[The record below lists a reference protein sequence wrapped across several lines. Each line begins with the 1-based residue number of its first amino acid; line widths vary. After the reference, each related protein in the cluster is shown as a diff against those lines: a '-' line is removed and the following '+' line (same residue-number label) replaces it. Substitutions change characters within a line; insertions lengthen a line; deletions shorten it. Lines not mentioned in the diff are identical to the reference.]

1 LGHDGASQIHSPAR
15 TNMVRSLIK
24 LLLELAGNALGL
36 LLAAAILDNM
46 EIDGAAFVVAI
57 LIFTGVAV
65 ITKPLITKMAVKNA
79 EALQGSS
86 ALITTFIA
94 LVLTALISDGL
105 SIDGFDTWIFATLI
119 VWLVTLVAGII
130 LPMIFLKKVVV
141 EER

>member
-1 LGHDGASQIHSPAR
+1 
-15 TNMVRSLIK
+15 MVRGIIK
-24 LLLELAGNALGL
+24 LLLELGGNALGL
-36 LLAAAILDNM
+36 LLAATILDKM
-46 EIDGAAFVVAI
+46 EIDGAAFVVAV
-57 LIFTGVAV
+57 LIFTGIAV
-65 ITKPLITKMAVKNA
+65 VTKPLITKMAVKNA

-105 SIDGFDTWIFATLI
+105 SIDGFDTWIFATVI
-119 VWLVTLVAGII
+119 VWLTTLVAGII

>member
-1 LGHDGASQIHSPAR
+1 MVPSHIHAQAG
-15 TNMVRSLIK
+15 TKMVRSLIK

-36 LLAAAILDNM
+36 LLAAALLDQM
-46 EIDGAAFVVAI
+46 EIDGAAFVIAV

-65 ITKPLITKMAVKNA
+65 ITKPLITKMALKNA

-105 SIDGFDTWIFATLI
+105 NIDGFDTWIFATLI
-119 VWLVTLVAGII
+119 VWLVTLVAGIL

>member
-1 LGHDGASQIHSPAR
+1 
-15 TNMVRSLIK
+15 MVRSLIK
-24 LLLELAGNALGL
+24 LLLGLGGNALGL
-36 LLAAAILDNM
+36 LIAAAVLDKM
-46 EIDGAAFVVAI
+46 EIDGAAFVLAV
-57 LIFTGVAV
+57 LIFTGISL
-65 ITKPLITKMAVKNA
+65 ITQPLITKMALKNA

-105 SIDGFDTWIFATLI
+105 NIDGFDTWIFATLI
-119 VWLVTLVAGII
+119 VWLVTLVAGIL

>member
-1 LGHDGASQIHSPAR
+1 
-15 TNMVRSLIK
+15 MVRSLIK

>member
-1 LGHDGASQIHSPAR
+1 MMVLSHIHAQAG
-15 TNMVRSLIK
+15 TKMVRSLIK

-36 LLAAAILDNM
+36 LLAAALLDQM
-46 EIDGAAFVVAI
+46 EIDGAAFVIAV

-65 ITKPLITKMAVKNA
+65 ITKPLITKMALKNA

-105 SIDGFDTWIFATLI
+105 NIDGFDTWIFATLI
-119 VWLVTLVAGII
+119 VWLVTLVAGIL

>member
-1 LGHDGASQIHSPAR
+1 
-15 TNMVRSLIK
+15 MVRSLIK

-36 LLAAAILDNM
+36 LLAAALLDQM
-46 EIDGAAFVVAI
+46 EIDGAAFVIAV

-65 ITKPLITKMAVKNA
+65 ITKPLITKMALKNA

-105 SIDGFDTWIFATLI
+105 NIDGFDTWIFATLI
-119 VWLVTLVAGII
+119 VWLVTLVAGIL

>member
-1 LGHDGASQIHSPAR
+1 
-15 TNMVRSLIK
+15 MVRNLIK

>member
-1 LGHDGASQIHSPAR
+1 
-15 TNMVRSLIK
+15 MVRGLIK

-36 LLAAAILDNM
+36 LIAAAVLDKM
-46 EIDGAAFVVAI
+46 EIDGAAFVLAV
-57 LIFTGVAV
+57 LIFTGISV
-65 ITKPLITKMAVKNA
+65 ITQPLITKMAVKNA
-79 EALQGSS
+79 QALQGSS

-94 LVLTALISDGL
+94 LVLTALISSGL
-105 SIDGFDTWIFATLI
+105 QIDGFDTWIFATLI

>member
-1 LGHDGASQIHSPAR
+1 
-15 TNMVRSLIK
+15 MVRGIIK

-36 LLAAAILDNM
+36 LLAAAILDKM
-46 EIDGAAFVVAI
+46 EIDGAAFVIAV
-57 LIFTGVAV
+57 LIFTGISVV
-65 ITKPLITKMAVKNA
+65 TKPLIIKVALKNA

-105 SIDGFDTWIFATLI
+105 NIDGFDTWIFATVI
-119 VWLVTLVAGII
+119 VWLTTLVAGII
-130 LPMIFLKKVVV
+130 LPMIFLKKVAV

>member
-1 LGHDGASQIHSPAR
+1 
-15 TNMVRSLIK
+15 MVRSLIK
-24 LLLELAGNALGL
+24 LLLELGGNALGL
-36 LLAAAILDNM
+36 LIAAAVLDKM
-46 EIDGAAFVVAI
+46 EIDGAAFVLAV
-57 LIFTGVAV
+57 LIFTGISL
-65 ITKPLITKMAVKNA
+65 ITQPLITKMALKNA

-94 LVLTALISDGL
+94 LVLTALISSGL
-105 SIDGFDTWIFATLI
+105 QIDGFDTWIFATLI

>member
-1 LGHDGASQIHSPAR
+1 
-15 TNMVRSLIK
+15 MVRSLIK

-119 VWLVTLVAGII
+119 VWLVTLIAGII

>member
-1 LGHDGASQIHSPAR
+1 
-15 TNMVRSLIK
+15 MVRALIK
-24 LLLELAGNALGL
+24 LLLELVGNALGL
-36 LLAAAILDNM
+36 LIAAAVLDGM
-46 EIDGAAFVVAI
+46 EIDGSAFVLAV
-57 LIFTGVAV
+57 LIFTGISL
-65 ITKPLITKMAVKNA
+65 ITQPLITKMALKNA

-94 LVLTALISDGL
+94 LVLTALISSGL
-105 SIDGFDTWIFATLI
+105 QIDGFDTWIFATLI